1 LLDFFE
7 EADPVSESFFS
18 SWAGV
23 AGTLA
28 FSFFV
33 FVPNRLPKMLRLFFF
48 DEELAD
54 SFVELASL
62 AFESVGET
70 RLTVGKYK

>member
-1 LLDFFE
+1 M
-7 EADPVSESFFS
+7 
-18 SWAGV
+18 
-23 AGTLA
+23 LA